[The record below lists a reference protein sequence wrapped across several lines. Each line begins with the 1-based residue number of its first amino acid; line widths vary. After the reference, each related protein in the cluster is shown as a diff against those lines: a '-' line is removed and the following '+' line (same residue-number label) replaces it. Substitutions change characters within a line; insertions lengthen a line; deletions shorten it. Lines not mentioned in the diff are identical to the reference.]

1 MKRLSVI
8 ALAMLFLSIEASSAQ
23 TAPPMPAPPA
33 QPVQPA
39 TPVPVPVETA
49 KQVAPATPLPT
60 PAAVLDP
67 SLAHELEAAIGSS
80 LDWLAAC
87 QRADGSW
94 SDTNYPALTAM
105 PLWAF
110 AQSNH
115 PRKAEV
121 CEKAVKFL
129 LGFVQEDGGIYVK
142 VKDRKGG
149 GLGNYNTAIS
159 MTALHATGRPDLIP
173 VIQKAREYVAAGQHL
188 GDDQYRGGFGYDWAT
203 DRAYADL
210 MNTAWATEAMRLTQ
224 DVEGMRTGATKR
236 ADIDWEATAK
246 FLERLQKSAEAGGFP
261 YRPDESKAGEYTN
274 EAGKVV
280 LRSYGSMTYSGMLSM
295 IYCRVSRDDPRVKSA
310 FDWARNHWS
319 LDENPGMGPQ
329 GLYRFYHIITKSLA
343 AYGEDNFKIQTGA
356 NVKWRTQVVER
367 MLSLKKTDPQG
378 RVFWLNESGR
388 FMESDPVLSTA
399 YTLLALQIASG
410 L

>member
-1 MKRLSVI
+1 MKRLAVMT
-8 ALAMLFLSIEASSAQ
+8 LAMLFLSIEASPAQ
-23 TAPPMPAPPA
+23 TAPPAKSAAPVPAP
-33 QPVQPA
+33 
-39 TPVPVPVETA
+39 TVETA
-49 KQVAPATPLPT
+49 KQVVPATPLPA

-67 SLAHELEAAIGSS
+67 SLAHELDAAIGSA

-87 QRADGSW
+87 QRPDGSW

-110 AQSNH
+110 ANSRH

-121 CEKAVKFL
+121 CDKAVKFL
-129 LGFVQEDGGIYVK
+129 LGCVQEDGGIYLK
-142 VKDRKGG
+142 LKDRKGG

-159 MTALHATGRPDLIP
+159 MTALHATDRPDLIP
-173 VIQKAREYVAAGQHL
+173 VIQKARQYVAAGQHL
-188 GDDQYRGGFGYDWAT
+188 GDDQYMGGFGYDWAT

-210 MNTAWATEAMRLTQ
+210 MNTAWAAEAMRRTQ

-246 FLERLQKSAEAGGFP
+246 FLERLQKSADAGGFP

-274 EAGKVV
+274 ETGKVV
-280 LRSYGSMTYSGMLSM
+280 LRSYGSMTYAGMLSM
-295 IYCRVSRDDPRVKSA
+295 IYCNVSRDDPRVKSA

-319 LDENPGMGPQ
+319 LEENPGMGPQ
-329 GLYRFYHIITKSLA
+329 GLYWFYHIITKSLA
-343 AYGEDNFKIQTGA
+343 AYGEDSFKIQTGA
-356 NVKWRTQVVER
+356 DVKWRTQVVEK
-367 MLSLKKTDPQG
+367 MLSLKKTDAQG
-378 RVFWLNESGR
+378 RVFWLNETGR